1 MSCKQTTVT
10 ENFLVKSPLAHFL
23 NTNYASFWR
32 EKSNCSYFAL
42 FSWINRQI
50 LVFFCFFSFTNYAA
64 FTYPIVCFEYP
75 EQLFFLESTN
85 KVFSRT
91 CGNQT
96 AINWEKSG
104 SQFTSKWREEKFY
117 KNNKF
122 DDAMATRFFTLFGRG
137 TRKAVCCH

>member
-10 ENFLVKSPLAHFL
+10 ENFPIKSPLAHFL
-23 NTNYASFWR
+23 NTNISSSWR
-32 EKSNCSYFAL
+32 EKLDWRDLAL
-42 FSWINRQI
+42 FSRINRQI
-50 LVFFCFFSFTNYAA
+50 LVFFCNFSFTNLAA

-85 KVFSRT
+85 KVFFWT

-96 AINWEKSG
+96 AIIWEKSG